1 MKSKLKNKITDVFK
15 KDRNAKQIAA
25 IPEVSGVSQKEPDIT
40 KINKTMLVYKPTVN
54 IKLIILLIENTQE
67 LIEQKERIQKIVT
80 DFLSEGKVIILNYGK
95 TINISELKQEEDLDN
110 NKIFTDEVNKETTL
124 FYDTLVEVE
133 KIVREKYLYVE
144 ETEKLKIKI
153 NEIKIIGFGTCKD
166 TGSETTKKEAIKKF
180 YEAVKYAKIATEYYC
195 ITEEF
200 FVEAAEIGFYS
211 IKSISM
217 EF

>member
-25 IPEVSGVSQKEPDIT
+25 IPEVSGISQKEPDIT

-80 DFLSEGKVIILNYGK
+80 DFLSEGTVIILNYGK
-95 TINISELKQEEDLDN
+95 AINISELKQEEDLEN
-110 NKIFTDEVNKETTL
+110 NKIFTEEVNKENTL
-124 FYDTLVEVE
+124 FYDSLVEVE
-133 KIVREKYLYVE
+133 KIVREKYLHVE

-166 TGSETTKKEAIKKF
+166 TGSETTKKEA
-180 YEAVKYAKIATEYYC
+180 VKYAKIATEYYC

-200 FVEAAEIGFYS
+200 FVEAAEIGFHS

>member
-67 LIEQKERIQKIVT
+67 LIEQIVT

-133 KIVREKYLYVE
+133 KIVREKYLHVE

-200 FVEAAEIGFYS
+200 FVEAAEIGFHS

>member
-25 IPEVSGVSQKEPDIT
+25 IPEVSGVSQKEPNIT

-110 NKIFTDEVNKETTL
+110 NKIFTDEVNKETT
-124 FYDTLVEVE
+124 
-133 KIVREKYLYVE
+133 
-144 ETEKLKIKI
+144 
-153 NEIKIIGFGTCKD
+153 
-166 TGSETTKKEAIKKF
+166 
-180 YEAVKYAKIATEYYC
+180 
-195 ITEEF
+195 
-200 FVEAAEIGFYS
+200 
-211 IKSISM
+211 
-217 EF
+217 

>member
-15 KDRNAKQIAA
+15 KDKDTKQIST
-25 IPEVSGVSQKEPDIT
+25 IQEISGVSQSKPDIT
-40 KINKTMLVYKPTVN
+40 KINKPMLVYRPTVN

-80 DFLSEGKVIILNYGK
+80 DFLSEGTVIILNYGK
-95 TINISELKQEEDLDN
+95 AINISELKQEEDLEN
-110 NKIFTDEVNKETTL
+110 NKIFTEEVNKETTL

-166 TGSETTKKEAIKKF
+166 TGSKTTKREAIKKF

-195 ITEEF
+195 ITEDF
-200 FVEAAEIGFYS
+200 FVEVAEIGFHS

>member
-1 MKSKLKNKITDVFK
+1 
-15 KDRNAKQIAA
+15 
-25 IPEVSGVSQKEPDIT
+25 
-40 KINKTMLVYKPTVN
+40 MLVYRPTVN

-80 DFLSEGKVIILNYGK
+80 DFLSEGTVIILNYGK

-166 TGSETTKKEAIKKF
+166 TGSETTKREAIKKF

-195 ITEEF
+195 ITEDF
-200 FVEAAEIGFYS
+200 FVEVAEIGFHS

>member
-1 MKSKLKNKITDVFK
+1 
-15 KDRNAKQIAA
+15 
-25 IPEVSGVSQKEPDIT
+25 
-40 KINKTMLVYKPTVN
+40 MLVYRPTVN

-80 DFLSEGKVIILNYGK
+80 DFLSEGTVIILNYGK
-95 TINISELKQEEDLDN
+95 AINISELKQEEDLEN
-110 NKIFTDEVNKETTL
+110 NKIFT
-124 FYDTLVEVE
+124 E
-133 KIVREKYLYVE
+133 KINQNKYYTGDRIEYIEKNP
-144 ETEKLKIKI
+144 TEKLKIKI

-166 TGSETTKKEAIKKF
+166 TGSETTKREAIKKF

-195 ITEEF
+195 ITEDF
-200 FVEAAEIGFYS
+200 FVEVAEIGFHS

>member
-15 KDRNAKQIAA
+15 KDKDTKQIST
-25 IPEVSGVSQKEPDIT
+25 IQEISGVSQSKPDIT
-40 KINKTMLVYKPTVN
+40 KINKPMLVYRPTVN

-80 DFLSEGKVIILNYGK
+80 DFLSEGTVIILNYGK
-95 TINISELKQEEDLDN
+95 AINISELKQEEDLEN
-110 NKIFTDEVNKETTL
+110 NKIFTEEVNKETTL

-166 TGSETTKKEAIKKF
+166 TGSETTKD
-180 YEAVKYAKIATEYYC
+180 
-195 ITEEF
+195 F
-200 FVEAAEIGFYS
+200 FVEVAEIGFHS

>member
-15 KDRNAKQIAA
+15 KDKDTKQIAT
-25 IPEVSGVSQKEPDIT
+25 IQEISGVSQSKPDIT
-40 KINKTMLVYKPTVN
+40 KINKPMLVYRPTVN

-80 DFLSEGKVIILNYGK
+80 DFLSEGTVIILNYGK
-95 TINISELKQEEDLDN
+95 AINISELKQEEDLEN
-110 NKIFTDEVNKETTL
+110 NKIFTEEVNKENTL
-124 FYDTLVEVE
+124 FYDSLVEVE
-133 KIVREKYLYVE
+133 KIVREKYLHVE

-166 TGSETTKKEAIKKF
+166 IGSETTKREAIKKF

-195 ITEEF
+195 ITEDF
-200 FVEAAEIGFYS
+200 FVEVAEIGFHS

>member
-15 KDRNAKQIAA
+15 KDKDTKQIST
-25 IPEVSGVSQKEPDIT
+25 IQEISGVSQSKPDIT
-40 KINKTMLVYKPTVN
+40 KINKPMLVYRPTVN

-80 DFLSEGKVIILNYGK
+80 DFLSEGTVIILNYGK
-95 TINISELKQEEDLDN
+95 AINISELKQEEDLEN
-110 NKIFTDEVNKETTL
+110 NKIFTEEVNKENTL
-124 FYDTLVEVE
+124 FYDSLVEVE
-133 KIVREKYLYVE
+133 KIVREKYLHVE

-166 TGSETTKKEAIKKF
+166 TGSETTKREAIKKF

-195 ITEEF
+195 ITEDF
-200 FVEAAEIGFYS
+200 FVEVAEIGFHS

>member
-15 KDRNAKQIAA
+15 KDKDTKQIAT
-25 IPEVSGVSQKEPDIT
+25 IQEISGVSQSKPDIT
-40 KINKTMLVYKPTVN
+40 KINKPMLVYRPTVN

-80 DFLSEGKVIILNYGK
+80 DFLSEGTVIILNYGK
-95 TINISELKQEEDLDN
+95 AINISELKQEEDLEN
-110 NKIFTDEVNKETTL
+110 NKIFTEEVNKENTL
-124 FYDTLVEVE
+124 FYDSLVEIE
-133 KIVREKYLYVE
+133 KIVREKYLHVE

-166 TGSETTKKEAIKKF
+166 TGSETTKREAIKKF

-195 ITEEF
+195 ITEDF
-200 FVEAAEIGFYS
+200 FVEVAEIGFHS

>member
-15 KDRNAKQIAA
+15 KDKDTKQIAT
-25 IPEVSGVSQKEPDIT
+25 IQEISGVSQSKPDIT
-40 KINKTMLVYKPTVN
+40 KINKPMLVYRPTVN

-80 DFLSEGKVIILNYGK
+80 DFLSEGTVIILNYGK
-95 TINISELKQEEDLDN
+95 AINISELKQEEDLEN
-110 NKIFTDEVNKETTL
+110 NKIFTEEVNRENTL
-124 FYDTLVEVE
+124 FYDSLVEVE
-133 KIVREKYLYVE
+133 KIVREKYLHVE

-166 TGSETTKKEAIKKF
+166 TGSETTKREAIKKF

-195 ITEEF
+195 ITEDF
-200 FVEAAEIGFYS
+200 FVEVAEIGFHS